1 MSETSDMER
10 LRTRPHSDW
19 KDGFLF
25 VGNQPALDFVNTRPL
40 QDGQYTELLP
50 DFQALLR
57 WFQAAGLLDRKTA
70 SKLAET
76 WDGSAKA
83 RRAVAQMRD
92 WRERLRSEI
101 VSWESGNRVRQRT
114 LGELNRLMQAHPM
127 LARITN
133 DTGRLRAE
141 LWFDPKTPA
150 DLIAP
155 LAHSAADLFSSA
167 DRSRVRMC
175 GNCVLHFYDTSKKGT
190 RHWCSMRLC
199 GNRQK
204 AAAYAERRRKGR
216 RSKRS

>member
-1 MSETSDMER
+1 MKR

-19 KDGFLF
+19 RDGFLF

-50 DFQALLR
+50 DFKALLR

-70 SKLAET
+70 SEFAET
-76 WDGSAKA
+76 WGGSAKA
-83 RRAVAQMRD
+83 RRAVEKMRE
-92 WRERLRSEI
+92 WRERLRSQI
-101 VSWESGNRVRQRT
+101 VSWESGKGAHRRT
-114 LGELNRLMQAHPM
+114 LEELNRLMQAHPM
-127 LARITN
+127 LTRLRN
-133 DTGRLRAE
+133 DFGRLRTE
-141 LWFDPKTPA
+141 PWFDPKDPE

-155 LAHSAADLFSSA
+155 LAHSAAALFSGA
-167 DRSRVRMC
+167 DHSRARMC

-204 AAAYAERRRKGR
+204 AAAYAERRRKV
-216 RSKRS
+216 K